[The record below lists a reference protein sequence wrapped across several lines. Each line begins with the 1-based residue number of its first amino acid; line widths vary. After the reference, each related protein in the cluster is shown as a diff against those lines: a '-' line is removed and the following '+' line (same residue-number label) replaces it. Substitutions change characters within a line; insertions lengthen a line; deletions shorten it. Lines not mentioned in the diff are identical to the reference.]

1 MGLILC
7 FQWFLLETDPSHL
20 IRIRIQPNF
29 WYVSGS
35 WEIIRFRRIRI
46 RNTGLGGFKIA
57 PNTTG
62 RYLFLLIRSIFLF
75 TLIFNHF
82 SVTSCNLSPYQFS
95 FAMLFFQ
102 RKCTFIFLHLKL
114 WNCAAKGLKGR
125 VFTNAPP
132 PFKAWQPDGKNSADV
147 NNYQL
152 WDCFLSLIL
161 PSNVHH

>member
-7 FQWFLLETDPSHL
+7 FQWFLLDLDPYHL

-35 WEIIRFRRIRI
+35 WEIIRIRRIRI

-57 PNTTG
+57 PNTDIYFCSFG
-62 RYLFLLIRSIFLF
+62 PFFCSHLFSTILVALHVI
-75 TLIFNHF
+75 
-82 SVTSCNLSPYQFS
+82 LSPYQFS

-132 PFKAWQPDGKNSADV
+132 PFKAWQPPDGKNSADV